1 MLVDLTIIW
10 AAADNFWTGKENETS
25 VIIVSERK
33 EKVEDRLQIWPC
45 CWCSCDNVFGEGSR
59 LKTCVQVDSN
69 WVDISSKGGGKEAS
83 TVTKGGPS
91 HLHSYKVMIRGWIG
105 RRWRLVLSVKRLS
118 KVGSYRLNAP
128 VGIPQLGSF
137 WVRLNSK
144 HYLILSR

>member
-59 LKTCVQVDSN
+59 LKTCVGTSRLKLGRYIEQ
-69 WVDISSKGGGKEAS
+69 GRGKRS
-83 TVTKGGPS
+83 F
-91 HLHSYKVMIRGWIG
+91 HSYKGG
-105 RRWRLVLSVKRLS
+105 SVPS
-118 KVGSYRLNAP
+118 T
-128 VGIPQLGSF
+128 QLQG
-137 WVRLNSK
+137 ND
-144 HYLILSR
+144 